1 MNEKELT
8 RVDLRNTLR
17 DGLVETI
24 NIGFYALKSGKKR
37 VTMKHFEWKRVGCA
51 VVLLVLLAALAGIGY
66 VADHYQENVTVEAG
80 EVLTVSDVW
89 TGAGNAVLPDVSG
102 VDTSRPG
109 VYRTDVLLF
118 GSLDVP
124 VTVTVQDTTA
134 PAVETQDLIRRMGEN
149 CEPADFIA
157 SWTDVTA
164 VTFSFVKEPDMQL
177 MGDQTIEILA
187 ADESG
192 NETAVTANLFI
203 PSVREKAES
212 EIGAELPAAEA
223 FLLSEA
229 SKAEYVTDISKIDN
243 LKLGTNQVKI
253 LVDGMEYEVAL
264 EIVDTTA
271 PVAAVHDKTGWVNK
285 TLTADAFVDEIQD
298 MTQVTVGFK
307 AEPDW
312 ASQGQQEVVL
322 TFTDEGG
329 NVAEYPVT
337 LSLEA
342 DTVGPIINAS
352 DITVKVGK
360 NISYKK
366 SISMTDNCDAA
377 EDLELKIDSAEVNLK
392 AVGDYKVYCTATDT
406 SGNKTEKVITVHV
419 VPEKVLT
426 YEQAEIDQ
434 MADAVLAK
442 ILTPDMT
449 PDQKCR
455 AIHDWVKKNVSYINN
470 SEKGNWLRGA
480 YEGFKLHKGDCYVYY
495 ATSRALLTRAGI
507 ANMEIKKEKEAWTS
521 QSNHYWNLVN
531 LGSGWY
537 HFDTTPRKDKT
548 VFYMWTDAQMKE
560 YSDTHKGSHN
570 FTRAL
575 YPAIN

>member
-1 MNEKELT
+1 
-8 RVDLRNTLR
+8 
-17 DGLVETI
+17 
-24 NIGFYALKSGKKR
+24 
-37 VTMKHFEWKRVGCA
+37 MKHLEWKRVSA
-51 VVLLVLLAALAGIGY
+51 VILLLVLLAVITGIGY

-80 EVLTVSDVW
+80 EALEVSAVW
-89 TGAGNAVLPDVSG
+89 NGAGKAVLPAADA
-102 VDTSRPG
+102 VDTHRPG
-109 VYRTDVLLF
+109 VYQTNALLF
-118 GSLDVP
+118 GRLDVP

-134 PAVETQDLIRRMGEN
+134 PAVESKDQIRRMGEN

-164 VTFSFVKEPDMQL
+164 VTFSFVTEPDMQQ
-177 MGDQTIEILA
+177 MGDQQIEILA
-187 ADESG
+187 TDESG

-212 EIGAELPAAEA
+212 EIGEELPGAEV

-229 SKAEYVTDISKIDN
+229 SPAEYVTEITKIDTM
-243 LKLGTNQVKI
+243 KLGTNPVQI
-253 LVDGMEYEVAL
+253 LVDGMEYDVVL

-285 TLTADAFVDEIQD
+285 TLDVMDFVDEIQD
-298 MTQVTVGFK
+298 MTEVTAGFK

-312 ASQGQQEVVL
+312 TCEGEQEVVL

-329 NVAEYPVT
+329 NVAEYSAALT
-337 LSLEA
+337 LEA
-342 DTVGPIINAS
+342 DTVGPIINAG

-406 SGNKTEKVITVHV
+406 SGNETQKVITVHV

-426 YEQAEIDQ
+426 YEQADIDR
-434 MADAVLAK
+434 MADEVLAK
-442 ILTPDMT
+442 IITPDMT
-449 PDQKCR
+449 PEQKCR
-455 AIHDWVKKNVSYINN
+455 IIYDWVKKNVSYINN

-480 YEGFKLHKGDCYVYY
+480 YEGFTLHKGDCYVYY

-531 LGSGWY
+531 LGNGWY

-548 VFYMWTDAQMKE
+548 VFFMWTDAQMKE